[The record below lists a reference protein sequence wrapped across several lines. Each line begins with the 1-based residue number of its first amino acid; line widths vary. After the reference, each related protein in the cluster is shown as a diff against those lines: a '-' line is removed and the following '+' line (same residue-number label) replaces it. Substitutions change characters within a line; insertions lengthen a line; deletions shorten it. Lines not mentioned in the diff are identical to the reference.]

1 MGKDREPDLPHDLQP
16 PMNPEQR
23 VSDFRLCRWELEAD
37 GFVFG
42 AGEIVDESNE
52 DNKLLCLNAYGVKM

>member
-16 PMNPEQR
+16 PTNPEQR

-37 GFVFG
+37 DFVFG
-42 AGEIVDESNE
+42 AGEIVS
-52 DNKLLCLNAYGVKM
+52 